1 MSNVRTKGENFY
13 RDGKKVKRVN
23 DLRDTGGAKYSVN
36 GSKVVKAAPFQ
47 SRTIPV
53 ARIEP
58 NRKWFGNTRVIS
70 QEALTGFREAMAEK
84 AKDPYQVLL
93 KTNKLPMSL
102 LNVGGPKEYQ
112 AKIKVEAQPFNMTF
126 GPKAQRKRPKI
137 DVGSMSEMAGH
148 LESVEKKYEEKLE
161 TDKLL
166 SGKLGE
172 EEREAGMSKEAREPI
187 FSKGQSKRIWNELYK
202 VYCSHQKSHVTM
214 LIVSRLSIR
223 RMS

>member
-13 RDGKKVKRVN
+13 RDAKKVKRVN
-23 DLRDTGGAKYSVN
+23 DLRDTGGAKYNVN
-36 GSKVVKAAPFQ
+36 GSKIVRDAPFQ
-47 SRTIPV
+47 SRKVPI

-70 QEALTGFREAMAEK
+70 QEALTGFREAMATK
-84 AKDPYQVLL
+84 KNDPYTVLL
-93 KTNKLPMSL
+93 KSNKLPMSL
-102 LNVGGPKEYQ
+102 LNVGGAKEHE
-112 AKIKVEAQPFNMTF
+112 AKIKVGNQPFNMTF

-137 DVGSMSEMAGH
+137 EVGSMEEMAGH
-148 LESVEKKYEEKLE
+148 LETIEKKYQDKLE

-172 EEREAGMSKEAREPI
+172 EERAGVIKEAREPI

-202 VYCSHQKSHVTM
+202 VRFPPMRGSMILY
-214 LIVSRLSIR
+214 
-223 RMS
+223 